1 MIPVAGMLLIAP
13 PIVRDPNFA
22 RTVVLLCEHGESG
35 SFGLVLNRPLAVDLS
50 DILDG
55 LQGDGLVSM
64 GGPVQKDTLHYLHR
78 HGDVVEDAAQIADG
92 IYWGGDFGAVRYL
105 VETQITSQSRL
116 RFFLGYSGW
125 SAGQLEAEIKAGGW
139 FLTQAEP
146 AFVFHSD
153 PKNLWR
159 VVLRHMG
166 GEYALLVNFP
176 DHPRVN

>member
-1 MIPVAGMLLIAP
+1 MNPVPGILLVAP
-13 PIVRDPNFA
+13 PMVRDPNFA

-35 SFGLVLNRPLAVDLS
+35 SFGLVLNRPLSVDLS

-78 HGDVVEDAAQIADG
+78 HGDMVEDAAEVTDG
-92 IYWGGDFGAVRYL
+92 VYWGGDFAAVRIL
-105 VETQITSQSRL
+105 VDTQITSQHSL
-116 RFFLGYSGW
+116 RFFLGYAGW
-125 SAGQLEAEIKAGGW
+125 SAGQLESEIEAGGW
-139 FLTQAEP
+139 FLTQAKP

-153 PKNLWR
+153 PKSLWR
-159 VVLRHMG
+159 DVLRHMG